1 MSPPVMPGSIVRRGA
16 IFAHLA
22 RGAPMPKRSLL
33 VLVVHVQRGNIV
45 RKWVVLQ
52 HQYASHVRKGSTL
65 TLKGSRP
72 ACYAPLAA
80 TRQILVPPLVSIA
93 LQALI
98 RVLMGQ

>member
-1 MSPPVMPGSIVRRGA
+1 
-16 IFAHLA
+16 
-22 RGAPMPKRSLL
+22 MPKRSLL

-45 RKWVVLQ
+45 RKWGVLQ
-52 HQYASHVRKGSTL
+52 HQNASHVGKGSTL